1 MASSVLHEILSVWC
15 EDIDELSGL
24 KADTAVLDT
33 VGLQKGVALR
43 DDMLLPID
51 RELELTGLDIGD
63 LGVRV
68 MMKLADGAL
77 IEGILDDHHIIGVRK
92 DTLRD
97 ALPTGLCDDIL
108 IKYPTFI
115 LVLMI

>member
-1 MASSVLHEILSVWC
+1 MTMCFSPS
-15 EDIDELSGL
+15 
-24 KADTAVLDT
+24 
-33 VGLQKGVALR
+33 
-43 DDMLLPID
+43 
-51 RELELTGLDIGD
+51 LELTGLNIGD

-68 MMKLADGAL
+68 MVKLADGAL
-77 IEGILDDHHIIGVRK
+77 IEGILDDHHVIGVRK

-97 ALPTGLCDDIL
+97 ALTAGLCDDVL